1 MKNAVWCNFQWVSSQ
16 PVFTGGWA
24 FEPFSPKGTPLFCE
38 DTIKIEGRIMNEDDK
53 SVLYFLSLFITIIN
67 YIQSVNQ
74 WNLLTMQ
81 INRAI
86 PKSLMSRVHS

>member
-1 MKNAVWCNFQWVSSQ
+1 
-16 PVFTGGWA
+16 
-24 FEPFSPKGTPLFCE
+24 
-38 DTIKIEGRIMNEDDK
+38 MNEDDK